1 MDENMNN
8 DAMPQNDDQNMNND
22 EGMMNNDGD
31 MDNNDSMP
39 NEGDNTEMGGE
50 GESMP
55 EMPAE
60 GEEEGGDMNTGGDD
74 MGMDNAA

>member
-8 DAMPQNDDQNMNND
+8 DAMPQND

-31 MDNNDSMP
+31 MNNNDSMP
-39 NEGDNTEMGGE
+39 NEGENTEMGGE
-50 GESMP
+50 GEAKP

-60 GEEEGGDMNTGGDD
+60 GGEEGGDMNTGGEDN
-74 MGMDNAA
+74 GMDEAA